1 MMLPKCELANQ
12 SEALLE
18 RWFRYMPC
26 KNWRCPMFTRF
37 ARFIQAL
44 IVLSAFVGSLAP
56 LQARSPSQ
64 QGGLPQKQPPTH
76 QVLPLDPLT
85 SAERKLAEQIA
96 REDPKVRE
104 LLGNRSQL
112 ISIALLFLKPEGEQV
127 AVPTKPVAIDRHA
140 EVLFRREDEAG
151 VRAVVNLS
159 KQSLVSADRITSMEL
174 PLTSEDISQAAKLA
188 LEDAELRKALGDEV
202 KGYSAAAESPGTRAQ
217 QFAITGLRLFSKG
230 EDDPCTRHRCVQ
242 LMFRRGRD
250 YLADRT
256 VWVDLTER
264 HVSVERGKNETH

>member
-1 MMLPKCELANQ
+1 
-12 SEALLE
+12 
-18 RWFRYMPC
+18 
-26 KNWRCPMFTRF
+26 MFTKFTRSL
-37 ARFIQAL
+37 RFIKAF
-44 IVLSAFVGSLAP
+44 IVLSTLLAPLAP
-56 LQARSPSQ
+56 LQARWPAQ
-64 QGGLPQKQPPTH
+64 QGGPPPKEPPRR
-76 QVLPLDPLT
+76 QILPLDPLT
-85 SAERKLAEQIA
+85 PGERKLAEQIA
-96 REDPKVRE
+96 REDSKVRE

-112 ISIALLFLKPEGEQV
+112 ISITLLFLKPEGEQV

-140 EVLFRREDEAG
+140 EVLFRREGEVG

-159 KQSLVSADRITSMEL
+159 KRSLVAAERMASMEL
-174 PLTSEDISQAAKLA
+174 PLTPEDISQAAKLA

-230 EDDPCTRHRCVQ
+230 EDDPCTKHRCVQ

-250 YLADRT
+250 YLADTT

-264 HVSVERGKNETH
+264 HVYVERGKNETH

>member
-1 MMLPKCELANQ
+1 
-12 SEALLE
+12 
-18 RWFRYMPC
+18 
-26 KNWRCPMFTRF
+26 MFTKF
-37 ARFIQAL
+37 TTASRFITAL
-44 IVLSAFVGSLAP
+44 IVISALFAPFVP
-56 LQARSPSQ
+56 LQARSPGQ
-64 QGGLPQKQPPTH
+64 QGGTPPKEPPKR

-112 ISIALLFLKPEGEQV
+112 ISIALLFLKPEGEQE

-151 VRAVVNLS
+151 VRTVVNLS
-159 KQSLVSADRITSMEL
+159 KQSLVSADRVTSMEL
-174 PLTSEDISQAAKLA
+174 PLTSEDINQAAKLA
-188 LEDAELRKALGDEV
+188 LADVELRNALGEEFKSYV
-202 KGYSAAAESPGTRAQ
+202 AAAEAPDTRAQ

-230 EDDPCTRHRCVQ
+230 EDDPCTKHRCVQ

-250 YLADRT
+250 YLADTT

-264 HVSVERGKNETH
+264 HVYVERGKNESH

>member
-1 MMLPKCELANQ
+1 M
-12 SEALLE
+12 S
-18 RWFRYMPC
+18 C
-26 KNWRCPMFTRF
+26 KNWRYAMFTKF
-37 ARFIQAL
+37 TTSSRFITAL
-44 IVLSAFVGSLAP
+44 ILLSALFAPFVP
-56 LQARSPSQ
+56 LQARSPGQ
-64 QGGLPQKQPPTH
+64 QGGPPPKH
-76 QVLPLDPLT
+76 PPKRQVLPLDPLT

-112 ISIALLFLKPEGEQV
+112 VFIALLFLKPEGEQV

-140 EVLFRREDEAG
+140 EVLFRREGEVG

-159 KQSLVSADRITSMEL
+159 KRSLVAAERMASMEL
-174 PLTSEDISQAAKLA
+174 PLTPEDISQAAKLA

-217 QFAITGLRLFSKG
+217 QFAITGLRRFSKG

-250 YLADRT
+250 YLADTT

>member
-1 MMLPKCELANQ
+1 
-12 SEALLE
+12 
-18 RWFRYMPC
+18 
-26 KNWRCPMFTRF
+26 MFTRF

-44 IVLSAFVGSLAP
+44 IVLSAFVGSLGP

-64 QGGLPQKQPPTH
+64 QGGLPQKEPPTH

-85 SAERKLAEQIA
+85 PAERKFAEQIA
-96 REDPKVRE
+96 REDSKVRE
-104 LLGNRSQL
+104 LLGNRPQL

-159 KQSLVSADRITSMEL
+159 KRSLVAAERITSMEV
-174 PLTSEDISQAAKLA
+174 PLTPEDISQAAKLA

-202 KGYSAAAESPGTRAQ
+202 KGYSAAAESPGARTQ

-250 YLADRT
+250 YLADTT